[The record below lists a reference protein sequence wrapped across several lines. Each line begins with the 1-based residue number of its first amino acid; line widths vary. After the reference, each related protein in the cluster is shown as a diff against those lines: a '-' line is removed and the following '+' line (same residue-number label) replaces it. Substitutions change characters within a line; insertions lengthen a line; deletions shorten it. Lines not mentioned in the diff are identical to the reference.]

1 MLVEICINPLLE
13 RPLIYFSKGNFENK
27 LLLLQAEV
35 HYMGGKFE
43 EATVA
48 HKASIK
54 SAHTHRFLHE
64 GTAAHASCKESL
76 SLKTNCWM

>member
-1 MLVEICINPLLE
+1 
-13 RPLIYFSKGNFENK
+13 
-27 LLLLQAEV
+27 
-35 HYMGGKFE
+35 MGGKFE